1 MTAEGDGV
9 ADNNVATADVVLTS
23 PDLLPAT
30 DLAVTE
36 AQNAHTLAWK
46 APAATR
52 TITDSFENETN
63 WATSNIG
70 KWSMIDGDGGIC
82 SGLLSKYDV
91 YYGSENTPFAFTVFN
106 PYNYGGYEIVSSWP
120 CTATKSGK
128 KSLAAFYGTK
138 TDAVTGEENVVDAD
152 NWLISPELPGKA
164 QEISFW
170 ANNFFESGTDSETQE
185 KWAYDYP
192 ETFDILYSTTDT
204 DIASFTKIGD
214 TKEQTEGVWKEYKA
228 QLPEGAKYF
237 AIHHNSKATFD
248 NDGIVSPF
256 LFQIDDVTFASLNLK
271 VLKYNIYRDG
281 ELLTSTTA
289 TTYVDNSATAGNH
302 VYQVTTVYEGD
313 LESIPVTVGAPTGI
327 APVTTAT
334 TSAVQGIY
342 TIDGKK
348 VSHAVKGINIIKMQ
362 DGSAKKRVY

>member
-1 MTAEGDGV
+1 M
-9 ADNNVATADVVLTS
+9 
-23 PDLLPAT
+23 
-30 DLAVTE
+30 
-36 AQNAHTLAWK
+36 
-46 APAATR
+46 
-52 TITDSFENETN
+52 
-63 WATSNIG
+63 
-70 KWSMIDGDGGIC
+70 
-82 SGLLSKYDV
+82 
-91 YYGSENTPFAFTVFN
+91 
-106 PYNYGGYEIVSSWP
+106 
-120 CTATKSGK
+120 
-128 KSLAAFYGTK
+128 
-138 TDAVTGEENVVDAD
+138 TGEENVVDAD

-248 NDGIVSPF
+248 DDGIVSPF

-302 VYQVTTVYEGD
+302 VYQVTTVYDGD

-327 APVTTAT
+327 VPVTTAT
-334 TSAVQGIY
+334 SSAVQGIY
-342 TIDGKK
+342 TLDGKK